1 MGSHVKTSEVPNMS
15 LHTSN
20 PENFERVDYYING
33 VEFTPPDLFIILS
46 IGIFLILG
54 VLLCLVDVRKLF
66 GQRRPKRML
75 ETYTIEKDILPV
87 VKDKEENPEKTPEV
101 SATELLEK
109 L

>member
-1 MGSHVKTSEVPNMS
+1 MS

-33 VEFTPPDLFIILS
+33 VEFTPPDLFILLT

-75 ETYTIEKDILPV
+75 DTYTIQKDILPG
-87 VKDKEENPEKTPEV
+87 VKDKEEKTEKAAEV
-101 SATELLEK
+101 SAKELLEK